1 MVVLL
6 LVLVISGVDMD
17 TVLDVIDEFQGR
29 NQDIGAAVG
38 DDDDNV

>member
-6 LVLVISGVDMD
+6 LVISGVEMD